1 MVHGRDAVDAD
12 RSALRACGLQDG
24 CVGAGGAARTREV
37 ATSARPS
44 AGSLLRVHFSSFAS
58 KALLTVNSRPKRTEM
73 EPHPH
78 RRRGRSQRAA
88 ARRPRQEVDGDATC
102 PARHTPHR
110 HVLYKGGVSTRKD
123 CVLIFKNDVRV

>member
-12 RSALRACGLQDG
+12 CSALRACGLQDD

-37 ATSARPS
+37 ATSTRPS
-44 AGSLLRVHFSSFAS
+44 AGSLLRVHFSSFAY
-58 KALLTVNSRPKRTEM
+58 KALLTVNSRPKRTET

-110 HVLYKGGVSTRKD
+110 HVP
-123 CVLIFKNDVRV
+123 